1 MDNIRIKLA
10 LEFSISEADL
20 EDALA
25 ELDELSVDSLIT
37 QILDK
42 SIAVDDIRCK
52 VVEGPNTLEEVDEL
66 RTAAHPS

>member
-66 RTAAHPS
+66 RTAARAS